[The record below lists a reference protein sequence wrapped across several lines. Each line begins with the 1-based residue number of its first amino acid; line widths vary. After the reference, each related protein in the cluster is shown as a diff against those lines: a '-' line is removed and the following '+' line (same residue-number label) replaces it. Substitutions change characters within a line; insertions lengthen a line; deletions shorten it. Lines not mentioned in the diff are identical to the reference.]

1 MFAHAFEWWRWCKSI
16 TRCCIDGSAA
26 ARYLRLM
33 RAEMQALADEIQQ
46 SLALLRRH
54 L

>member
-1 MFAHAFEWWRWCKSI
+1 MA
-16 TRCCIDGSAA
+16 GSKAGHDDEVSGS
-26 ARYLRLM
+26 M
-33 RAEMQALADEIQQ
+33 KAEVEALANEIQQ